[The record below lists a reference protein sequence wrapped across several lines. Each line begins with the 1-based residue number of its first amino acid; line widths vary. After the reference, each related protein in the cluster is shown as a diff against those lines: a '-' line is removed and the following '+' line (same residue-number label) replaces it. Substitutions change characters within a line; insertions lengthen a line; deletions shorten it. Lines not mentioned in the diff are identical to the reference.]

1 MKAKTM
7 AESLKN
13 PINLSK
19 SPVRFTPTGSIE
31 RVAQRGRTHPGVE
44 GRLAGEARMTKN
56 PPHAGEMHPDGD
68 ELLYLVEGAIN
79 VILDEEAGERCLSL
93 QPGQAFVVPCGVWHR
108 VMVREPRC
116 LPLAV
121 CRVTVTLAELRRK
134 TYRVGTAPAKVVQN
148 GFAAHANHSVRAA
161 RILVAEF
168 VRFGR

>member
-1 MKAKTM
+1 MKANSI
-7 AESLKN
+7 AEPLKN

-31 RVAQRGRTHPGVE
+31 PVAQRGRAHPGVE

-68 ELLYLVEGAIN
+68 ELLYLVEGAVD

-108 VMVREPRC
+108 VMVKEPCC
-116 LPLAV
+116 LLYFTPGRSQVRWRRPLS
-121 CRVTVTLAELRRK
+121 
-134 TYRVGTAPAKVVQN
+134 PN
-148 GFAAHANHSVRAA
+148 
-161 RILVAEF
+161 
-168 VRFGR
+168 